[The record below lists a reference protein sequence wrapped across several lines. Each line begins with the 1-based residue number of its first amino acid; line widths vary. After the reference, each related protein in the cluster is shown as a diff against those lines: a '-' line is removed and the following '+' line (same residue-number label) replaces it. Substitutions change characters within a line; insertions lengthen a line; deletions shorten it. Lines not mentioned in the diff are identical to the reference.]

1 MTDSD
6 FGGLL
11 RKTGMNRRTM
21 LRVMGAG
28 IASAAAVPLLS
39 ACTGTSSAA
48 ASSSSSTTSAAAAST
63 SAGSSSVASSAPSS
77 AAASVAGSG
86 AGSSAAASVAQV
98 GGTVSFG
105 SNQSDA
111 VPKKAYQEVF
121 DAFTKASSTAVKVNT
136 VDHNSFQEN
145 INNYLQG
152 SPDEVFTWFAGN
164 RMQFFAAQGLLTPID
179 DVWTGFQDQ
188 YSDAFIKAST
198 AADGKKYFVPFDN
211 YPWAIFYRP
220 SVWKAKGYEVPKTL
234 DALKALAVKMKADGL
249 IPIAF
254 ADKDGWPAMGTFD
267 YLNQR
272 INGYQFHMD
281 LVATHKEAWTD
292 PKVVTV
298 FDTWKGLFPYLQTG
312 ALGRTWQEAATT
324 LVKKQAGMYLLGS
337 FVAQQFPAG
346 DTDIDFFPFPEVDSN
361 IGMDAVEAPIDG
373 FLLSSKGTSK
383 QSRALMSFLASPAA
397 QLTYLKSD
405 NSVVAA
411 NKTASTA
418 NYTAL
423 QKRSAE
429 LIGSAKTISQFLD
442 RDSRPDFASPVV
454 IPALQQFLKDG
465 DTATVTKNLEDQ
477 AKTIFTS

>member
-1 MTDSD
+1 MTGSD
-6 FGGLL
+6 FDALL

-21 LRVMGAG
+21 LRVLGAG
-28 IASAAAVPLLS
+28 VASAAAVPLLS
-39 ACTGTSSAA
+39 SCTGTSTTAASSSGTAAGTSSSSAA
-48 ASSSSSTTSAAAAST
+48 ASAAASGGA
-63 SAGSSSVASSAPSS
+63 SSSMASSAASSAGGAGSSS
-77 AAASVAGSG
+77 AAIKKLGGS
-86 AGSSAAASVAQV
+86 
-98 GGTVSFG
+98 VSFG
-105 SNQSDA
+105 SNASDA
-111 VPKKAYQEVF
+111 VPKKAYQDVF
-121 DAFTKASSTAVKVNT
+121 SGFTKASTTAVKVNT

-179 DVWTGFQDQ
+179 DVWSGFQDQ
-188 YSDAFIKAST
+188 YSDAFVKAST
-198 AADGKKYFVPFDN
+198 AADGKKYFVPLYN
-211 YPWAIFYRP
+211 YPWAFFYRP
-220 SVWKAKGYEVPKTL
+220 SVFKAKGYTVPKTMDEL
-234 DALKALAVKMKADGL
+234 VALGAKMKKDGL
-249 IPIAF
+249 VPIAF

-272 INGYQFHMD
+272 INGYQFHID
-281 LVATHKEAWTD
+281 LVANHKESWAD
-292 PKVVTV
+292 PKVVKV
-298 FDTWKGLFPYLQTG
+298 FDTWKELLPLHQEG
-312 ALGRTWQEAATT
+312 ALGRTWQEAAQT
-324 LVKKQAGMYLLGS
+324 LVQKKAGMYLLGA

-373 FLLSSKGTSK
+373 FLLSAKGTSE
-383 QSRALMSFLASPAA
+383 QSKLLMSYLASPEA
-397 QLTYLKSD
+397 QLSYLKSD
-405 NSVVAA
+405 SSVVAA

-418 NYTAL
+418 NYTPL

-465 DTATVTKNLEDQ
+465 DSAAVTKSLESQ